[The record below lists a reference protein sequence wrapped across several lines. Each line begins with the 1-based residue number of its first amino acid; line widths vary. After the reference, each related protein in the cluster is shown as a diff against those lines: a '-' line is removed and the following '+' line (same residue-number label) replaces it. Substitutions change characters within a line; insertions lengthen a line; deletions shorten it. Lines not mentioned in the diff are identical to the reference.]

1 MVRGFF
7 LFPKIFFFFFHFII
21 CFAAF
26 FTSFKSIRGSLRSAW
41 HLNIKKKKWVRP
53 KARTQR
59 SRNVCSEEKR
69 TKHRRGAE
77 ANVVVFFFE
86 LTPHFSSSSKNIFFF
101 LFYATLR
108 SFLRFAWKL
117 PSKKKDDSW
126 IETNKST
133 ERSGGEKNQKGFI
146 VFIL

>member
-1 MVRGFF
+1 VDFSCSQ
-7 LFPKIFFFFFHFII
+7 KYFFFFSFYYLLCCFLHFVQKHSRLP
-21 CFAAF
+21 A
-26 FTSFKSIRGSLRSAW
+26 LRLAPKY
-41 HLNIKKKKWVRP
+41 KKKKWVRP